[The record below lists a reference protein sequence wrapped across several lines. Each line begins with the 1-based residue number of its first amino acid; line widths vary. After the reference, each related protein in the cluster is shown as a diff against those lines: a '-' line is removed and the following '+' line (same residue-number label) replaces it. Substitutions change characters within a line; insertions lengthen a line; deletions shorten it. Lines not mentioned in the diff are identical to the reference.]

1 MPVMK
6 LPRMGG
12 KVSELRDHFLRMTDR
27 SPICPSSSTRVGVE
41 KRSPRSRDARRV
53 SWDIYDYVLAISRT
67 PSLESCAS
75 PEPEELVMSAVLLY
89 QEGDV
94 LRLEA
99 ESNLRLRVSNPGPPL
114 HPRVQALRESPLE
127 PRYPWASD
135 ALGGEVR
142 PSQLRPSAAS
152 SGCLDPRGRRTDS
165 ATLTSKF
172 GRMEEVF
179 GEYGAL
185 FTRGESLLVNGIKAE
200 LTPRDRTRA
209 PPPPPPR
216 RPGGGERHRMTPL
229 PTPRRGGGSLDAEG

>member
-99 ESNLRLRVSNPGPPL
+99 E
-114 HPRVQALRESPLE
+114 
-127 PRYPWASD
+127 
-135 ALGGEVR
+135 
-142 PSQLRPSAAS
+142 
-152 SGCLDPRGRRTDS
+152 TDS

-200 LTPRDRTRA
+200 LTPRGREE
-209 PPPPPPR
+209 
-216 RPGGGERHRMTPL
+216 ER
-229 PTPRRGGGSLDAEG
+229 DIA